1 MYRLNLVETFCL
13 KMTPVTSEIASFLP
27 KFMKRDIF
35 SSKSKYWKFL
45 CRNLLGNKPFSTK
58 KGHSAQK
65 QKKKQAKM
73 QNFESKS
80 AILLEIPGEISK
92 LSNFGLKINQRLF
105 LLQNFLRNLPFF
117 IKKGPLSS
125 NMNKNSRSKM
135 TRKLKEILIFCIKFL
150 EMTIFDRN

>member
-1 MYRLNLVETFCL
+1 MTFLVRNRNIGNFYA
-13 KMTPVTSEIASFLP
+13 VIFSEISRFHRKGDILLENR
-27 KFMKRDIF
+27 KKETKR
-35 SSKSKYWKFL
+35 
-45 CRNLLGNKPFSTK
+45 
-58 KGHSAQK
+58 
-65 QKKKQAKM
+65 

-92 LSNFGLKINQRLF
+92 LSNFVLKINYRLF

-135 TRKLKEILIFCIKFL
+135 TRKLNEILIFCIKFL